1 MCDRQR
7 TEEEIDAL
15 TQGNDG
21 LRIQLVE
28 EAKKYERM
36 LRDRNASVKN
46 LAEAE
51 KGNRRQGAELTVRD
65 ATITQLR
72 DQLEKV
78 TADSIKK
85 SAKIEDLRGDS
96 SKKSVKVDG
105 LRNQRTGLKNKLD
118 EQAAFLQAAVEERD
132 SEITNMR
139 ELINIGTHI
148 TALQAT
154 LGQNERDSSCATTSW
169 DSHW

>member
-1 MCDRQR
+1 MRDRQR

-15 TQGNDG
+15 TQGNEG

-28 EAKKYERM
+28 ETKKYERM

-46 LAEAE
+46 LAETE
-51 KGNRRQGAELTVRD
+51 KGARRQGAELTARD

-85 SAKIEDLRGDS
+85 SARIEDLRGDS
-96 SKKSVKVDG
+96 SKKCSKVDD
-105 LRNQRTGLKNKLD
+105 LRNRRTGLRNKLD
-118 EQAAFLQAAVEERD
+118 EQAALLLEERD
-132 SEITNMR
+132 SEMANMR
-139 ELINIGTHI
+139 ELLNVGTEDI
-148 TALQAT
+148 TSL
-154 LGQNERDSSCATTSW
+154 
-169 DSHW
+169 